1 MPVRSW
7 FLYTPSRFFFKD
19 YQKGRVLIS
28 YYESEFYDNIDKQFL
43 YVHDDRKTKTKSDYH
58 DSLVHQ
64 GFNYQLA
71 DLDCSSKN
79 YREVMSYLSAK
90 ADLSHKN
97 VQIYDLE
104 KYEKG
109 LLQVNTSNN
118 SASIHILD
126 NGYILKVLYIGNNKT
141 NIADWIDFQRTS
153 KGG

>member
-43 YVHDDRKTKTKSDYH
+43 YVHDDRKTKPKSDYH

-90 ADLSHKN
+90 ADL
-97 VQIYDLE
+97 
-104 KYEKG
+104 
-109 LLQVNTSNN
+109 
-118 SASIHILD
+118 
-126 NGYILKVLYIGNNKT
+126 
-141 NIADWIDFQRTS
+141 
-153 KGG
+153 